1 MMLLINILFSNMG
14 NVSNFVSTKEE
25 LPEIGQLVWLYD
37 SEHNVIVLGTRELT
51 CDGPMWAVA
60 DSNKLLVKENGEIE
74 AYIHKAYI
82 HISSTLKFDYWAEVP
97 KVPENLIKT

>member
-1 MMLLINILFSNMG
+1 MG

-60 DSNKLLVKENGEIE
+60 DSNKLLVKENGEVE
-74 AYIHKAYI
+74 AYI
-82 HISSTLKFDYWAEVP
+82 HISSTFFKFDYWAEVP

>member
-1 MMLLINILFSNMG
+1 MG

-60 DSNKLLVKENGEIE
+60 DSNNLLVKENGEIE
-74 AYIHKAYI
+74 AYIH
-82 HISSTLKFDYWAEVP
+82 ISSTFKFDYWAEVP